1 MIPNG
6 PTGGGGTRPIIPS
19 PNPVIPGGGASDRNT
34 TQVNVPMQVEMS
46 VGGPKVKA
54 TLPAGASAVNLQYL
68 GVAGMIEGTTVDVS
82 LAFKSGTKS
91 CVIEKVTVRIEPQSV
106 AVPCK

>member
-1 MIPNG
+1 
-6 PTGGGGTRPIIPS
+6 
-19 PNPVIPGGGASDRNT
+19 
-34 TQVNVPMQVEMS
+34 MQVEMT

-54 TLPAGASAVNLQYL
+54 TVPAGASAVNLQYL

-82 LAFKSGTKS
+82 LAFKMGAKS